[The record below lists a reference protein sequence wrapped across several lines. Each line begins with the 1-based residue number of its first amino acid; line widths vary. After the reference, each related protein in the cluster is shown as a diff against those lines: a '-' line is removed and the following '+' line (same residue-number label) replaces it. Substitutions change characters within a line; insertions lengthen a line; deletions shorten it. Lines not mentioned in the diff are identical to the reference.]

1 MSVRAIMV
9 AAPRS
14 GGGKTTVTLALLA
27 AFRRRGIRVGAAK
40 TGPDYI
46 DPAFHAALTGR
57 PGLNLDSWCMNPAL
71 LAATLEAARQDV

>member
-1 MSVRAIMV
+1 MKAPRIIMV

-27 AFRRRGIRVGAAK
+27 AFQRRGLRVGAVK

-46 DPAFHAALTGR
+46 DPAFHAAITHR
-57 PGLNLDSWCMNPAL
+57 PPLNLDSCACLQIYWLAL
-71 LAATLEAARQDV
+71 WMPLPKM